1 MTPKNKTKATRSK
14 ALISTSPHLA
24 FDSATDSSIRA
35 LEDRIGQLEKILN
48 EVDVY
53 VYTKDRQG
61 RYTYANQKV
70 LDLFAVSINEIIG
83 HDDKNFFDL
92 KSSEDVIFDDSR
104 VMELGQT
111 INREESM
118 VVKAS
123 GQTRSF
129 WTVKSPMFN
138 DQGQITGELGISTD
152 ITARKMAE
160 NMLQIESSVLQDLPV
175 GVCLIGV
182 RDQRIFYA
190 NLQFGIQFG
199 YGANELQGCL
209 IDSLNITTSAGPLV
223 VTESIAAEIDRAG
236 RWMGGICTLKKD
248 KTNFSCYATISAID
262 HPVEGKTWVLALLN
276 VTERQLVEDAL
287 YFVSSR
293 QPLTAFASNPDD
305 RGQEVV
311 KLEQAFDSMLLVEAI
326 YQNSSEAILITD
338 ENNSIKQINPA
349 FTRLIGYELHEVIGK
364 NPRIFISSCHDKAFY
379 QSMSREL
386 QNNNHWQ
393 GEIWAQHKNGSIRVG
408 WLTIHAML
416 RSHGGIRGY
425 VSQFIDITERKQKE
439 DLILFQSNF
448 DQLTML
454 PNRIL
459 FRDRLDQETKKS
471 HRNGQLLGVIFLDLD
486 HFKDIND
493 TLGHTAGD
501 QLLQEVGQRIK
512 SCVRDTDTVARLG
525 GDEFAII
532 IPNIE
537 IREHIEK
544 IVRHII
550 HELDAPYNLLD
561 DQVDYHISTSIG
573 IAFYPEDGMD
583 IGSLMK
589 YADQAMYAAKHAGR
603 DRYCFFTPAL
613 QHKASEKMILT
624 NDLRKALARNELH
637 VYYQPILDL
646 SRRSIIKAEALLRW
660 KHPYRGMIGPHTFI
674 PLAEESGLIVKIG
687 EWVFNQSIAHI
698 QQWRDRLGTLIQVSI
713 NKSPVQFQVSD
724 ESGWCEK
731 LTHVGLPGDCIN
743 VEITEGLLLKS
754 SLAVQNFLLQFR
766 NKGIQVSIDDFG
778 TGFASLSYLKEFDI
792 DYIKI
797 DRSFISN
804 LSENPIDRALVEAII
819 MMAHKLDIKTIAE
832 GVETEEQ
839 QNLLIG
845 FGCDYVQGF
854 LYSPPVPIEEFE
866 KLIMS

>member
-1 MTPKNKTKATRSK
+1 MTPKNKPKATRNKTLNPS
-14 ALISTSPHLA
+14 SPHLA
-24 FDSATDSSIRA
+24 FDSVISSNISA
-35 LEDRIGQLEKILN
+35 LENRVSQLEKILN
-48 EVDVY
+48 EADAY
-53 VYTKDRQG
+53 IYTKDRQG
-61 RYTYANQKV
+61 RYTYANKKV
-70 LDLFAVSINEIIG
+70 LDLFVVSIEDIIG
-83 HDDKNFFDL
+83 HDDKKFFDL
-92 KSSEDVIFDDSR
+92 KSSDDVIFDDSR

-111 INREESM
+111 IKREERM
-118 VVKAS
+118 IVKSS
-123 GQTRSF
+123 GQTRLF
-129 WTVKSPMFN
+129 WTVKSPVIN

-152 ITARKMAE
+152 ITAHKITE
-160 NMLQIESSVLQDLPV
+160 NMLQVDSNILQDLPV
-175 GVCLIGV
+175 GVCLIRAV
-182 RDQRIFYA
+182 DERIVYA
-190 NLQFGIQFG
+190 NPQFGIQFG
-199 YGANELQGCL
+199 YGVNELQGHS
-209 IDSLNITTSAGPLV
+209 INHLNISTSTGPLV
-223 VTESIAAEIDRAG
+223 ITEAIAAEIDCAG
-236 RWMGGICTLKKD
+236 RWTGGICNLKKD
-248 KTNFSCYATISAID
+248 ETNFSCYVSISAIN
-262 HPVEGKTWVLALLN
+262 HPMEGKAWILTLINIAG
-276 VTERQLVEDAL
+276 RKLVEDIL
-287 YFVSSR
+287 YFASLHQSGAPSVSNIGAVDVIDLR
-293 QPLTAFASNPDD
+293 K
-305 RGQEVV
+305 V
-311 KLEQAFDSMLLVEAI
+311 FDSILLVDAI

-349 FTRLIGYELHEVIGK
+349 FTRITGYELHDVVDK
-364 NPRIFISSCHDKAFY
+364 NPRIFVSSCHDKAFY
-379 QSMSREL
+379 QSMWREL
-386 QNNNHWQ
+386 NNNHHWQ
-393 GEIWAQHKNGSIRVG
+393 GEIWGQHKDGSIRAG
-408 WLTIHAML
+408 WLTINALH
-416 RSHGGIRGY
+416 RSNGKIQGY
-425 VSQFIDITERKQKE
+425 IAQFIDITERKQKE

-459 FRDRLDQETKKS
+459 FKDRLDQETRKS

-493 TLGHTAGD
+493 TLGHVAGD

-537 IREHIEK
+537 IRKHVEK
-544 IVRHII
+544 IARHII
-550 HELDAPYNLLD
+550 HELDAPFNLLD
-561 DQVDYHISTSIG
+561 DHVDYHISTSIG
-573 IAFYPEDGMD
+573 IAFYPEDGVD

-589 YADQAMYAAKHAGR
+589 YADQAMYAAKQAGR

-637 VYYQPILDL
+637 IYYQPILDL

-660 KHPYRGMIGPHTFI
+660 KHPRRGMIGPHIFI

-687 EWVFNQSIAHI
+687 EWVFNQSIMHI
-698 QQWRDRLGTLIQVSI
+698 QQWLDRFGTLIQVSI
-713 NKSPVQFQVSD
+713 NKSPIQFQVTD
-724 ESGWCEK
+724 QPGWCEK
-731 LTHVGLPGDCIN
+731 LTRVGLPGDCIN
-743 VEITEGLLLKS
+743 VEITEGLLLRS
-754 SLAVQNFLLQFR
+754 SLAVQNFLLRFR

-804 LSENPIDRALVEAII
+804 LSENPTDRALVEAII
-819 MMAHKLDIKTIAE
+819 MMAHKLDIKIIAE

-854 LYSPPVPIEEFE
+854 FYSPPVPIEEFE
-866 KLIMS
+866 KLIVS